1 MMLGA
6 IIVAAGGSKRA
17 GFDKLMVKIAGRSVI
32 QHTLTAFEKTICV
45 NDILVVSRDTIT
57 MRHLIVKT
65 NLRKIRRV
73 VRGGVLRQDSVRI
86 GLEALEKEVEFVAVH
101 DAARPLITSRE
112 IERVFAAARK
122 HGAAALA
129 APITDALKLAD
140 VNHRVIG
147 SIGRQ
152 NVFAM
157 QTPQIFRREL
167 LIQAYEQVRKDSLI
181 VTDEVSTIEQIGG
194 KVVVIV
200 PAEDHNFKI
209 TFASDLP
216 VAEFI
221 LKQRA
226 LASKL

>member
-1 MMLGA
+1 M
-6 IIVAAGGSKRA
+6 
-17 GFDKLMVKIAGRSVI
+17 
-32 QHTLTAFEKTICV
+32 
-45 NDILVVSRDTIT
+45 
-57 MRHLIVKT
+57 
-65 NLRKIRRV
+65 
-73 VRGGVLRQDSVRI
+73 
-86 GLEALEKEVEFVAVH
+86 
-101 DAARPLITSRE
+101 
-112 IERVFAAARK
+112 
-122 HGAAALA
+122 
-129 APITDALKLAD
+129 
-140 VNHRVIG
+140 IG

-194 KVVVIV
+194 KVVIV

-226 LASKL
+226 SASKL

>member
-1 MMLGA
+1 MLTA
-6 IIVAAGGSKRA
+6 IIVAAGNSKRA
-17 GFDKLMVKIAGRSVI
+17 GFDKLLAKIAGRSVI
-32 QHTLTAFEKTICV
+32 QHTLAAFEKAICV
-45 NDILVVSRDTIT
+45 DDVLVVSRETVA
-57 MRHLIVKT
+57 MRHFIVKT
-65 NLRKIRRV
+65 NLRKVRKV
-73 VRGGVLRQDSVRI
+73 VRGGVRRQDSVQA
-86 GLEALEKEVEFVAVH
+86 GLNALDNEVEFVAVH

-129 APITDALKLAD
+129 APITDALMLAD

-152 NVFAM
+152 NIFAM

-167 LIQAYEQVRKDSLI
+167 LIQAHEQVSKDSLT
-181 VTDEVSTIEQIGG
+181 VTDEVSTIEHAGG
-194 KVVVIV
+194 KVVIV